1 MFRNFTLHYLLSLS
15 WHISYIFS
23 IVKYVSWTSMSGMK
37 NFLWPKI
44 IKSLTVERHL
54 LYQSAGLQ
62 SIHLTKKVQWSQY
75 WVCDNHSH
83 NRGWYGLKFQTLRF
97 TLKYYC
103 LCLTGWTM
111 SQLLSSDLRW
121 SVRKISRH
129 V

>member
-1 MFRNFTLHYLLSLS
+1 
-15 WHISYIFS
+15 
-23 IVKYVSWTSMSGMK
+23 MSGMK

-83 NRGWYGLKFQTLRF
+83 NRGW
-97 TLKYYC
+97 
-103 LCLTGWTM
+103 
-111 SQLLSSDLRW
+111 
-121 SVRKISRH
+121 
-129 V
+129 